1 MSMSGRLRFLHRYL
15 TVPNVVGAV
24 SPSSAQMAE
33 ALVAPFAKRQ
43 EPACVLEVGA
53 GTGAVTRVIGQH
65 LGPADRLDVCEIEP
79 ALADV
84 LDREVLNEGPLAA
97 ARAEGRVRLIRGP
110 VQQINSPGAYDFI
123 IAGLPFTAFT
133 VADVREILRVIQ
145 RCLKPG
151 GTFSYFEY
159 VGLRRLA
166 CAAAMLSGRI
176 RVRRVS
182 AYLNR
187 RIAAHQVGIAT
198 VWRNLPPAYAR
209 YWQFDSPS
217 GPAPAPVETGAAQ
230 SSFAGG

>member
-15 TVPNVVGAV
+15 TVPHIVGAV
-24 SPSSAQMAE
+24 APSSAQMAE
-33 ALVAPFAKRQ
+33 ALVAPFAKRR
-43 EPACVLEVGA
+43 EPADVLEVGA

-110 VQQINSPGAYDFI
+110 VQQLHAPAAYDFI

-187 RIAAHQVGIAT
+187 RIAAHQVGITT
-198 VWRNLPPAYAR
+198 VWCNLPPAHAR
-209 YWQFDSPS
+209 HWQFDDSAV
-217 GPAPAPVETGAAQ
+217 PARMETHVAQ